1 MIDFLSRYFSSF
13 IAGFALLLYLN
24 IGFKKSTSKPISII
38 TFYLICYFVVN
49 FLTSYFAEKGINN
62 HFLSHFY
69 FIPQFILLSFFYKTL
84 FTRFQNKIVNVV
96 LVIVLSILTIQY
108 LLQPELLRIFNPLE
122 VLLTNCSIIFYAILH
137 LYNSLTEKG
146 KFMYINAGILL
157 YVSCSTLI
165 FFLFRLINFKE
176 LEINSGPIIL
186 LNKFLVIGFISMF
199 IIEYKKTLWKK
210 IK

>member
-1 MIDFLSRYFSSF
+1 MLLYSSF
-13 IAGFALLLYLN
+13 
-24 IGFKKSTSKPISII
+24 GFKKNTSNSIRII
-38 TFYLICYFVVN
+38 TFYLVFYF
-49 FLTSYFAEKGINN
+49 LSELATKLHAAYGIKN
-62 HFLSHFY
+62 HYVSHFY
-69 FIPQFILLSFFYKTL
+69 FIPQFIFLSLFYKTQ
-84 FTRFQNKIVNVV
+84 FTGFQNKIVNVV

-108 LLQPELLRIFNPLE
+108 LLQPELFQTFNPLE
-122 VLLTNCSIIFYAILH
+122 VLLTNCAIIFYAILH